1 MRHLGF
7 MVDLMKK
14 SLHISG
20 KQIAKVLQY
29 FDHFLAVIRKKGRI
43 RVKQVRRMLGLQVWI
58 GTVFR
63 VARQYLTSACDLLRA
78 TQEGEFYYPR
88 RHKQLT
94 ARLVYDL
101 KFWRR
106 FVRKAPAANFD
117 YLLSRLP
124 VNASTLGSDAA
135 TSFGMAGILRFRK
148 EHPRFRG
155 FDVLF

>member
-78 TQEGEFYYPR
+78 TQERKFFFPEEAQTANGEISIRPKILASIR
-88 RHKQLT
+88 SEG
-94 ARLVYDL
+94 ARCQ
-101 KFWRR
+101 F
-106 FVRKAPAANFD
+106 
-117 YLLSRLP
+117 RLP
-124 VNASTLGSDAA
+124 TQ
-135 TSFGMAGILRFRK
+135 SFACQR
-148 EHPRFRG
+148 
-155 FDVLF
+155 